1 MGFQISDCR
10 FVRPGSR
17 TGCLSSAEGDD
28 EPLTSGAKALWILE
42 RLRGPKGPLFHGA
55 GTCRTVLDVS
65 HGAAHGAGRVARC
78 WTTGEPRTLSGGT
91 YGTAEAVPFHNCA
104 NPRVSPQPVKP
115 CFPRKTFMKSCVPAA
130 SALVVYSYAKAKG
143 YCEADCICSA
153 IFPTAETS

>member
-55 GTCRTVLDVS
+55 G
-65 HGAAHGAGRVARC
+65 RVARC

-91 YGTAEAVPFHNCA
+91 YGTAEVVPFHNCA

>member
-55 GTCRTVLDVS
+55 GTCRTVRDVS

-78 WTTGEPRTLSGGT
+78 WTTERRAL
-91 YGTAEAVPFHNCA
+91 YLAALTA
-104 NPRVSPQPVKP
+104 RLKP
-115 CFPRKTFMKSCVPAA
+115 CPSTTVPIPAFLRNLLSRAFPKDIYEV
-130 SALVVYSYAKAKG
+130 L
-143 YCEADCICSA
+143 
-153 IFPTAETS
+153 FPCGLCACGLFTRQGV

>member
-65 HGAAHGAGRVARC
+65 HGAAHGAGQQASRALYLAALTAR
-78 WTTGEPRTLSGGT
+78 L
-91 YGTAEAVPFHNCA
+91 
-104 NPRVSPQPVKP
+104 KP
-115 CFPRKTFMKSCVPAA
+115 CPSTTVPIPAFLRNLVSRAFPERH
-130 SALVVYSYAKAKG
+130 L
-143 YCEADCICSA
+143 
-153 IFPTAETS
+153 

>member
-42 RLRGPKGPLFHGA
+42 RLREPKGSLF
-55 GTCRTVLDVS
+55 
-65 HGAAHGAGRVARC
+65 HGAGRVARC

-91 YGTAEAVPFHNCA
+91 YGTAEVVPFHNCA